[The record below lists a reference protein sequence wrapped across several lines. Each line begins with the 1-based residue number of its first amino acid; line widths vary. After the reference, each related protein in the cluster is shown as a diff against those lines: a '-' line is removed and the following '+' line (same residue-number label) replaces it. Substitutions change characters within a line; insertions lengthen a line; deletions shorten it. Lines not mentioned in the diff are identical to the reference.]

1 MGFVSHP
8 GIQREAYI
16 SVDVETSGPNP
27 GDYDLL
33 SIGAC
38 RVDDTEA
45 EFRAEEVFYIELQPV
60 TGRAIPGA
68 LAISGLSM
76 QVLAETGTPPTRA
89 MALFEDWLDRTV
101 PPAHR
106 PVFVALNAPFDWMF
120 VNDYF
125 HRCLQRNPFG
135 HSALDIKAFYMGLT
149 GAHWAQTSMRALA
162 GRYLGG
168 RKLTHNA
175 LQDAKDQAEI
185 FFHILAE
192 ARARFGAMGS
202 GR

>member
-1 MGFVSHP
+1 MGFARIPVCKARP
-8 GIQREAYI
+8 
-16 SVDVETSGPNP
+16 TS
-27 GDYDLL
+27 L
-33 SIGAC
+33 SMSRPPVRSPVTMIFYPSAHAC
-38 RVDDTEA
+38 SMTEA
-45 EFRAEEVFYIELQPV
+45 EFRAAEVLYIELQPV
-60 TGRAIPGA
+60 TGHATPGA
-68 LAISGLSM
+68 LAITGLSM
-76 QVLAETGTPPTRA
+76 EVLADTGRRHRRRRWSNSRTGPSRA
-89 MALFEDWLDRTV
+89 V
-101 PPAHR
+101 PVAHR

-125 HRCLQRNPFG
+125 HRCLQRIPFG
-135 HSALDIKAFYMGLT
+135 HSALDIKAFYMGMT
-149 GAHWAQTSMRALA
+149 GVHWAQTSMRSLA

-168 RKLTHNA
+168 RKLTHHA

>member
-1 MGFVSHP
+1 MAHVAHP
-8 GIQREAYI
+8 GIQSEAYI

-38 RVDDTEA
+38 RVDD
-45 EFRAEEVFYIELQPV
+45 RDQGFYVELQPV
-60 TGRAIPGA
+60 KGNAIPGS

-76 QVLAETGTPPTRA
+76 QVLAQTGVAPARA
-89 MALFEDWLDRTV
+89 MVQFEAWLHDVV
-101 PPAHR
+101 PGSQR

-125 HRCLQRNPFG
+125 HRYLQRNPFG
-135 HSALDIKAFYMGLT
+135 HSALDIKAFYMGFA
-149 GAHWAQTSMRALA
+149 GVPWAQTSMRVFGA
-162 GRYLGG
+162 RYLGG

-175 LQDAKDQAEI
+175 LQDARDQAEV
-185 FFHILAE
+185 FAHILE
-192 ARARFGAMGS
+192 EVRARRG
-202 GR
+202 